1 MESACQHVRGGM
13 TIKPFREWL
22 VDLWRANC
30 DEHDGWGQPRMTMN
44 EYFKQ
49 YRWWLKRE
57 YQYQK
62 GVRRGS

>member
-1 MESACQHVRGGM
+1 M

-30 DEHDGWGQPRMTMN
+30 DEHDGWGQPPMTMN